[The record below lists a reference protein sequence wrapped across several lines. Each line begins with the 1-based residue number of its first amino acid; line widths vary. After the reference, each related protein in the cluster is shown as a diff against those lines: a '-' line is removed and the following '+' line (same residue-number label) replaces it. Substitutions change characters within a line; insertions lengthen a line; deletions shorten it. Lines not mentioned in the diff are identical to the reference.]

1 MVTTRVEIATEAG
14 EPVATAVSTLVVRG
28 GE

>member
-1 MVTTRVEIATEAG
+1 MVTMRVEIATEAG